1 MLSKTLQDELDSYQ
15 IGPKLRSLRQQR
27 ALTLAELSDHTG
39 LSTAM
44 LSKLETGR
52 LVPTLPTL
60 TRIAF
65 VFSVGLDYFFTDE
78 RRKWPICITRKGER
92 VRFPET
98 MDSDR
103 VSYYFESLDFT
114 AVERKLNAYLADF
127 EPSSNGHDSV
137 TLHEHEGVEFL
148 FVLEGEMGLT
158 AHGEEH
164 VLRAGDAAYF
174 PAHIPHGYR
183 RLSEGPSRAVVV
195 TVP

>member
-1 MLSKTLQDELDSYQ
+1 MLSETLQQELDSYQ
-15 IGPKLRSLRQQR
+15 IGPKLRALRQGR
-27 ALTLAELSDHTG
+27 GLTLSELSDHTG

-78 RRKWPICITRKGER
+78 TRKWPISITRKGQR

-98 MDSDR
+98 MEGER
-103 VSYYFESLDFT
+103 VSYYFESLDFP

-127 EPSSNGHDSV
+127 ETSANGLDSV
-137 TLHEHEGVEFL
+137 SLHEHEGVEFL
-148 FVLEGEMGLT
+148 YVLEGEMGLI

-183 RLSEGPSRAVVV
+183 RISDGPSRAVVI